1 MSKKFIEVSNSWCLG
16 EHTPVDGREI
26 FLEKKE
32 YTNYIELE
40 NGVWLKSYGDG
51 RYIDEDTDEYYAAV
65 FFNEYDDEDDEFS
78 QGDLIGY
85 CKV

>member
-1 MSKKFIEVSNSWCLG
+1 MIKRFIEVSNCWNLG
-16 EHTPVDGREI
+16 ERTPVDGCEI

-32 YTNYIELE
+32 YTDYIELE

-51 RYIDEDTDEYYAAV
+51 RYCDEDTDEYYAAV
-65 FFNEYDDEDDEFS
+65 YLNEYDEDDES
-78 QGDLIGY
+78 VQGYLIGY